1 MKNVT
6 KNFFYQAIF
15 QLTKILIPIITVPIV
30 SQALGPQGVGIYNFT
45 FSVAQYFVLFAGLG
59 ITLYGNRQIALAAAK
74 QEDLSEKFWEIFTLK
89 ALFTGACLVVY
100 FGLVLVLFPHKLY
113 YLAQSL
119 TIIAVLVDVSWFF
132 MGIEDFKKTSLSNL
146 LVQVLT
152 FVLIVLFVN
161 DQSDALLYTM
171 IQASGIFLSQL
182 LVWVFL
188 KKYLV
193 FKPVSLKKSS
203 QHLAGAVLFFIPQVA
218 ILLYTNLNKTLLGL
232 MVGESAVGYYAN
244 SIQLN
249 DVFITI
255 ITTLDVVLLPHMSGL
270 FAKNHRQKIVG
281 LMDTTIHLQLF
292 FSIPIMF
299 GMLSVY
305 DKLVPWFFGRQFLFI
320 EKVIPWIVGLIVI
333 KSLGISISR
342 QYLMPVGKVGEY
354 NKSVIIGALIN
365 IVGNVLLLPRLGFW
379 GVIIAMIFAE
389 CFVTFTRVYS
399 FVKNTQFQFRKVRII
414 MYLIAGLVM
423 CVVTRLLTQNMQ
435 PSLLTNIIQAL
446 IAVPV
451 YMVLTSI
458 FKVNPL
464 VTYLKEHSASKK
476 D

>member
-30 SQALGPQGVGIYNFT
+30 SQALGPRGVGIYNFT
-45 FSVAQYFVLFAGLG
+45 FSVAQYFVLVAGLG

-74 QEDLSEKFWEIFTLK
+74 QEDLSEKFGEIFTLK
-89 ALFTGACLVVY
+89 ALFTGACLLVY
-100 FGLVLVLFPHKLY
+100 FSLVLAFFPHKLY

-146 LVQVLT
+146 AVQVVT
-152 FVLIVLFVN
+152 FLLIVLFVN
-161 DQSDALLYTM
+161 DQSDALLYTV

-188 KKYLV
+188 KRYLV
-193 FKPVSLKKSS
+193 FKPVSLKKSW
-203 QHLAGAVLFFIPQVA
+203 QHLAGATLFFIPQMA

-244 SIQLN
+244 SIQLI
-249 DVFITI
+249 DVFITV

-281 LMDTTIHLQLF
+281 LMGTTIHLQLF

-299 GMLSVY
+299 GMLTVY

-354 NKSVIIGALIN
+354 NKSVVIGALIN
-365 IVGNVLLLPRLGFW
+365 IGGNVVLLPSLGFW
-379 GVIIAMIFAE
+379 GVIISMLVAE
-389 CFVTFTRVYS
+389 CFVTLTRAYS
-399 FVKNTQFQFRKVRII
+399 FVKTTQFSFQKSWISL
-414 MYLIAGLVM
+414 YLLAGLVM
-423 CVVTRLLTQNMQ
+423 CVVTRLVTQNMAA
-435 PSLLTNIIQAL
+435 SLLTNLIQVL
-446 IAVPV
+446 IAAPI
-451 YMVLTSI
+451 YLLLTSV

-464 VTYLKEHSASKK
+464 VTYLHERWASKK
-476 D
+476 